1 MDEVKINF
9 CDYTKM
15 KKDRKNFNRR
25 KRLSIDFTI
34 PLRKNVDK
42 IFTNFQI

>member
-1 MDEVKINF
+1 MEKLIKINF
-9 CDYTKM
+9 PN
-15 KKDRKNFNRR
+15 KDRKNFNRR
-25 KRLSIDFTI
+25 NRLSIDFII